1 MPFRTAGIIGR
12 TYRHLRRYR
21 QIMVVLLKYGFGDL
35 LRSIGVHGHA
45 GARWWKIDAGRRE
58 PAAALSRPEAVK
70 AALEELGPTFIK
82 AGQFLSTRPDLL
94 PAEFVEELAKLQDD
108 VPPFSFSDARQI
120 VEQELGSPLEEVFSD
135 FQERPVAAASI
146 GQVHAARLPD
156 GNEVVVK
163 IQRPGLRATV
173 RVDMEIMTHL
183 AALAEKHLTGGEIYQ
198 PSLIVQELARSLE
211 RELDYNLEA
220 ANMERFA
227 GQFADDA
234 AVYVPT
240 VYQDLTTKRV
250 LTMERVHG
258 VKASEI
264 DQLEKDDLDGRK
276 IASQG
281 FDQIMRQIF
290 VYGFFH
296 GDPHP
301 GNIVVLPDN
310 VICYLDFGMMGR
322 VSRQDRECF
331 VDLLAAIAR
340 RDEAKAA
347 SALLRIATPQG
358 SLDYRLLERELGEIT
373 EDYSSRALKELD
385 FASLLQQVMRMIVR
399 HRLRVP
405 PDLYLMA
412 KALGSTEGLGRAL
425 DPEFN
430 AMEHAIPFVRR
441 IQFGRLDPR
450 SITRDVLDSGSEF
463 LRLLREIPGE
473 VREILIQARQG
484 RVKFEFE
491 HRGLEPMLST
501 HDRISNR
508 IAFSIVLASLVVG
521 SALVILSGVPPTW
534 HEIPAIGLAGFLI
547 AGVMGFWL
555 LVSILRGGKM

>member
-1 MPFRTAGIIGR
+1 MPFRTVGMIGR

-21 QIMVVLLKYGFGDL
+21 QILAVLLKYGFGDL
-35 LRSIGVHGHA
+35 LRSIGVHGYA
-45 GARWWKIDAGRRE
+45 GARWWKIDAGRPE
-58 PAAALSRPEAVK
+58 PVVVLSRAEAVK
-70 AALEELGPTFIK
+70 VALEELGPTFIK

-94 PAEFVEELAKLQDD
+94 PAEFVEELARLQDD
-108 VPPFSFSDARQI
+108 VPPFSFSDVRRI
-120 VEQELGSPLEEVFSD
+120 VEQELGSPLEDVFSD

-163 IQRPGLRATV
+163 VQRPGLRATV

-183 AALAEKHLTGGEIYQ
+183 AALAEKHVTGGEIHQ
-198 PSLIVQELARSLE
+198 PTLIVQELARSLE
-211 RELDYNLEA
+211 KELDYNLEA

-227 GQFADDA
+227 GQFAGDA

-240 VYQDLTTKRV
+240 VYRDLTTKRV

-264 DQLEKDDLDGRK
+264 DQLEKDGLDGRK

-281 FDQIMRQIF
+281 FGQIMRQIF

-301 GNIVVLPDN
+301 GNILVLPDN

-322 VSRQDRECF
+322 VSRQDRDCF
-331 VDLLAAIAR
+331 VDILAAIAR

-358 SLDYRLLERELGEIT
+358 GLDYRLLERELAEIT

-385 FASLLQQVMRMIVR
+385 FASLLQHVMRMIVR

-405 PDLYLMA
+405 PDVYLMA
-412 KALGSTEGLGRAL
+412 KALGSIEGLGRAL
-425 DPEFN
+425 DPGFN
-430 AMEHAIPFVRR
+430 AMEHAIPFVQR
-441 IQFGRLDPR
+441 IQFRRLDPR
-450 SITRDVLDSGSEF
+450 SITRDVLDSGSDL

-508 IAFSIVLASLVVG
+508 IAFAIVLASLVVG

-555 LVSILRGGKM
+555 LVSILRGEKM

>member
-1 MPFRTAGIIGR
+1 MPFRTVGMIGR

-21 QIMVVLLKYGFGDL
+21 QILVVFLKYGFGDL
-35 LRSIGVHGHA
+35 LRSIGVHGYA
-45 GARWWKIDAGRRE
+45 GARWWKIGAGRPE
-58 PAAALSRPEAVK
+58 PVGVLSRAEAVK

-94 PAEFVEELAKLQDD
+94 PAEFIEELAKLQDD

-120 VEQELGSPLEEVFSD
+120 IEQELGSSLEQVFSD

-183 AALAEKHLTGGEIYQ
+183 AALAEKHLAGGEIYQ
-198 PSLIVQELARSLE
+198 PALIVQELARSLE

-220 ANMERFA
+220 ANVERFA
-227 GQFADDA
+227 AQFAGDST
-234 AVYVPT
+234 VYVPT
-240 VYQDLTTKRV
+240 VYRDLTTKRV

-264 DQLEKDDLDGRK
+264 DQLEEDGLDGRK
-276 IASQG
+276 VASRG

-301 GNIVVLPDN
+301 GNILVLPDN

-340 RDEAKAA
+340 RDEVKAA
-347 SALLRIATPQG
+347 AALLRIATPQG
-358 SLDYRLLERELGEIT
+358 ALDYRVLERELGEIMD
-373 EDYSSRALKELD
+373 DYSPRALKELD
-385 FASLLQQVMRMIVR
+385 FAGLLQQVMRMIVR

-430 AMEHAIPFVRR
+430 AMERAIPFVRR
-441 IQFGRLDPR
+441 IQFRRLDPR
-450 SITRDVLDSGSEF
+450 SITRDILDSGSEF

-473 VREILIQARQG
+473 VREILTQARQG

-508 IAFSIVLASLVVG
+508 IAFSIVLGSLVVG
-521 SALVILSGVPPTW
+521 SALVILSGVPPLW
-534 HEIPAIGLAGFLI
+534 CDIPVIGLAGFLV

>member
-1 MPFRTAGIIGR
+1 MSFRTVGMIGR

-21 QIMVVLLKYGFGDL
+21 QILVVFLKYGFGDL
-35 LRSIGVHGHA
+35 LRSIGIHAYA
-45 GARWWKIDAGRRE
+45 GARWWKIDAGRPE
-58 PAAALSRPEAVK
+58 PAGILSRAEAVK
-70 AALEELGPTFIK
+70 EALEELGPTFIK

-94 PAEFVEELAKLQDD
+94 PAEFVQELTKLQDD
-108 VPPFSFSDARQI
+108 VPAFSSSDARQI
-120 VEQELGSPLEEVFSD
+120 IEQELGSPLEQVFSD

-163 IQRPGLRATV
+163 IQRPGLRAAV

-183 AALAEKHLTGGEIYQ
+183 AALAEKHLVGGEIYQ
-198 PSLIVQELARSLE
+198 PALIVHELARSLE

-220 ANMERFA
+220 ANVERFA
-227 GQFADDA
+227 AQFAGDST
-234 AVYVPT
+234 VYVPA
-240 VYQDLTTKRV
+240 VYRDLTTKRV
-250 LTMERVHG
+250 LTMERVRG
-258 VKASEI
+258 VKGSEV
-264 DQLEKDDLDGRK
+264 DRLEEEGLDRRK

-301 GNIVVLPDN
+301 GNILVLPDN
-310 VICYLDFGMMGR
+310 IICYLDFGMMGR
-322 VSRQDRECF
+322 VSHRDRESF
-331 VDLLAAIAR
+331 VDLLLAIAR

-347 SALLRIATPQG
+347 AALLRIATPQG
-358 SLDYRLLERELGEIT
+358 ALDYRLLERELGEIS

-385 FASLLQQVMRMIVR
+385 FAGLLQQVMRMIVR
-399 HRLRVP
+399 HRLCVP

-412 KALGSTEGLGRAL
+412 KALGSAEGLGRAL

-430 AMEHAIPFVRR
+430 AMERAIPFVRR
-441 IQFGRLDPR
+441 IQYKRLDPR
-450 SITRDVLDSGSEF
+450 STTRDILDSGSEF

-473 VREILIQARQG
+473 VREILTQVRQG

-491 HRGLEPMLST
+491 HCGLEPMLST

-508 IAFSIVLASLVVG
+508 IAFAIVLASLVVG

-534 HEIPAIGLAGFLI
+534 HQIPAIGLAGFLV

-555 LVSILRGGKM
+555 LVSILRGGKI

>member
-1 MPFRTAGIIGR
+1 MPFRTVGVIGR

-21 QIMVVLLKYGFGDL
+21 QILAVFLKYGFGDL
-35 LRSIGVHGHA
+35 LRSIGVHGYV
-45 GARWWKIDAGRRE
+45 GARWWKIDAGRPE
-58 PAAALSRPEAVK
+58 PVGVLSRAEAVK

-94 PAEFVEELAKLQDD
+94 PAEFTQELARLQDD

-173 RVDMEIMTHL
+173 RVDMEIMAHL
-183 AALAEKHLTGGEIYQ
+183 AALAEKHLTGGESYQ
-198 PSLIVQELARSLE
+198 PALIVQELARSLE

-227 GQFADDA
+227 AQFAGDT

-240 VYQDLTTKRV
+240 VYRDFTTKRV

-264 DQLEKDDLDGRK
+264 DQLEKADLDGRK
-276 IASQG
+276 VASQG

-290 VYGFFH
+290 VHGFFH

-347 SALLRIATPQG
+347 AALLRIATPEG
-358 SLDYRLLERELGEIT
+358 GLDYRLLERELSEIT

-385 FASLLQQVMRMIVR
+385 FASLLQQVMRMVVR

-412 KALGSTEGLGRAL
+412 KALGSVEGLGRAL

-441 IQFGRLDPR
+441 IQFKRLDPR

-473 VREILIQARQG
+473 VREILVQARQG

-491 HRGLEPMLST
+491 HRGLEPMLS
-501 HDRISNR
+501 R
-508 IAFSIVLASLVVG
+508 A
-521 SALVILSGVPPTW
+521 
-534 HEIPAIGLAGFLI
+534 
-547 AGVMGFWL
+547 
-555 LVSILRGGKM
+555 

>member
-1 MPFRTAGIIGR
+1 MPFRTVGRIGR

-21 QIMVVLLKYGFGDL
+21 QILAVLLKYGFGDF

-45 GARWWKIDAGRRE
+45 GARWWKIGAGRRE

-94 PAEFVEELAKLQDD
+94 PAEFVEEFAKLQDD

-120 VEQELGSPLEEVFSD
+120 VEQEFGSSLEEVFLD

-183 AALAEKHLTGGEIYQ
+183 AALAEKHVTGGEIHQ
-198 PSLIVQELARSLE
+198 PGLIVQELARSLE

-276 IASQG
+276 IAIQG
-281 FDQIMRQIF
+281 FDQMMRQIF

-301 GNIVVLPDN
+301 GNILVLPDN

-322 VSRQDRECF
+322 VSRQDRECL

-340 RDEAKAA
+340 KDEAKAA
-347 SALLRIATPQG
+347 SALLRIATLRG
-358 SLDYRLLERELGEIT
+358 GLDYRLLERELGEIT
-373 EDYSSRALKELD
+373 EDYASRALKELD
-385 FASLLQQVMRMIVR
+385 FASLMRQVMRMIVR

-441 IQFGRLDPR
+441 IQLRRLDPR

-484 RVKFEFE
+484 RVRFEFE

>member
-1 MPFRTAGIIGR
+1 MPFRTVGRIGR

-21 QIMVVLLKYGFGDL
+21 QILAVLLKYGFGDL

-94 PAEFVEELAKLQDD
+94 PAEFVEKLAKLQDD

-120 VEQELGSPLEEVFSD
+120 VEQEFGSSLEEVFSD
-135 FQERPVAAASI
+135 FQERPMAAASI

-183 AALAEKHLTGGEIYQ
+183 AALAEKHVTGGEIHQ
-198 PSLIVQELARSLE
+198 PGLIVQELARSLE

-234 AVYVPT
+234 AVYVPR

-264 DQLEKDDLDGRK
+264 DQLEKDGLDGRK
-276 IASQG
+276 IAIQG

-301 GNIVVLPDN
+301 GNILVFPDN

-322 VSRQDRECF
+322 VSRQDRECL

-340 RDEAKAA
+340 KDEAKAA
-347 SALLRIATPQG
+347 SALLRIATPRG
-358 SLDYRLLERELGEIT
+358 GLDYRLLERELGEIT
-373 EDYSSRALKELD
+373 EDYASRALKGLD
-385 FASLLQQVMRMIVR
+385 FASLLRQVMRMIVR

-441 IQFGRLDPR
+441 IQLRRLDPR

>member
-1 MPFRTAGIIGR
+1 MPFRTVGRIGR

-21 QIMVVLLKYGFGDL
+21 QILAVLLKYGFGDL
-35 LRSIGVHGHA
+35 LRSIGVHAYA
-45 GARWWKIDAGRRE
+45 GARWWRINAGRPE
-58 PAAALSRPEAVK
+58 PVVLSRAEAVK

-146 GQVHAARLPD
+146 GQVHAAQLPD

-163 IQRPGLRATV
+163 IQRPGLPATV

-183 AALAEKHLTGGEIYQ
+183 AALAEKHLMGGEIYQ
-198 PSLIVQELARSLE
+198 PALIVQELARSLE

-227 GQFADDA
+227 AQFAGDA

-240 VYQDLTTKRV
+240 VYRDLTTKRV

-264 DQLEKDDLDGRK
+264 DQLEKTDLDGRK
-276 IASQG
+276 VATRG

-322 VSRQDRECF
+322 VSRQDRECL

-347 SALLRIATPQG
+347 AALLRIATPQG
-358 SLDYRLLERELGEIT
+358 GFDYRLLERELGEIT

-385 FASLLQQVMRMIVR
+385 FASLLQQAMRMIVR

-441 IQFGRLDPR
+441 IQFKRLDPR
-450 SITRDVLDSGSEF
+450 SITRDVLDSGSDL

-508 IAFSIVLASLVVG
+508 IAFAIVLASLVVG

-534 HEIPAIGLAGFLI
+534 HEIPAIGLAGFLV
-547 AGVMGFWL
+547 AGVMSFWL

>member
-1 MPFRTAGIIGR
+1 MPLRTVGMIGR

-21 QIMVVLLKYGFGDL
+21 QILAVFLKYGFGDL
-35 LRSIGVHGHA
+35 LRSIGVHRYA
-45 GARWWKIDAGRRE
+45 GSRWWKINAGRRE
-58 PAAALSRPEAVK
+58 PAVVLSRAEAVR

-94 PAEFVEELAKLQDD
+94 PAEFIEELAKLQDD

-163 IQRPGLRATV
+163 IQRPGLPATV

-198 PSLIVQELARSLE
+198 PALIVRELARSLE

-220 ANMERFA
+220 TNMERFA
-227 GQFADDA
+227 AQFAGDT

-240 VYQDLTTKRV
+240 VYRDLTTKRV

-264 DQLEKDDLDGRK
+264 DQLEKDGLDGRK
-276 IASQG
+276 IASRG

-301 GNIVVLPDN
+301 GNILILPDN

-322 VSRQDRECF
+322 VSRQDRDCF
-331 VDLLAAIAR
+331 VDILAAIAR

-347 SALLRIATPQG
+347 AALLRIATPEG
-358 SLDYRLLERELGEIT
+358 GLDYRLLERELGEIT
-373 EDYSSRALKELD
+373 EDYASRALKELD
-385 FASLLQQVMRMIVR
+385 FASLLQQVMRMVVR

-412 KALGSTEGLGRAL
+412 KALGSVEGLGRAL

-441 IQFGRLDPR
+441 IQFKRLDPR
-450 SITRDVLDSGSEF
+450 SITRDALDSGSEF

-508 IAFSIVLASLVVG
+508 IAFAIVLASLVVG

-534 HEIPAIGLAGFLI
+534 HQIPAIGLAGFLI